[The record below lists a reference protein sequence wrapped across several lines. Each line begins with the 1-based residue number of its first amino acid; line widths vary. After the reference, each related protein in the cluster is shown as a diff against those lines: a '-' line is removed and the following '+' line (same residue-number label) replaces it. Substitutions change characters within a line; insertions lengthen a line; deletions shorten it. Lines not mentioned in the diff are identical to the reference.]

1 MKRIYLVRH
10 GKSDWDDLN
19 LNDIE
24 RPLKE
29 RGVMNSHEMG
39 EHLKELKW
47 VPELIMSSPAVR
59 AYETAKIIAEQL
71 DITGARFKVDSKLYL
86 PDFPTVLK
94 IILYL
99 SDDLESIMIIGHE
112 PSLSNLINH
121 FLHTPI
127 EAVVT
132 GSLTAMDFKVKKWRD
147 ISPDNLAKAVHKS
160 RHDMSGKELS

>member
-10 GKSDWDDLN
+10 GKSDWDDLQ

-24 RPLKE
+24 RPLTE
-29 RGVMNSHEMG
+29 RGVKNVHEVG
-39 EHLKELKW
+39 EHMKQLKW
-47 VPELIMSSPAVR
+47 VPELILSSPAVR
-59 AYETAKIIAEQL
+59 AYESAKVIADHLEV
-71 DITGARFKVDSKLYL
+71 TGAQFKVDSKLYL

-99 SDDLESIMIIGHE
+99 NDNINSVMIIGHE

-127 EAVVT
+127 DRVVT
-132 GSLTAMDFKVKKWRD
+132 GSLTVLEFKVKKWPD
-147 ISPDNLAKAVHKS
+147 INPDKLNLAIHIS
-160 RHDMSGKELS
+160 RHNMDGKKLS

>member
-29 RGVMNSHEMG
+29 RGVANSLEMG

-71 DITGARFKVDSKLYL
+71 DVTGAQFKVDAKLYL

-99 SDDLESIMIIGHE
+99 SDGLNSIMIIGHE

-121 FLHTPI
+121 FIRTPI
-127 EAVVT
+127 DAVVT
-132 GSLTAMDFKVKKWRD
+132 GSLTVLDFKVKKWRET
-147 ISPDNLAKAVHKS
+147 SPDTLAKAVHKS
-160 RHDMSGKELS
+160 RHDMNGKELS